1 FSLHSC
7 PTLLP
12 LLFPY
17 TTLFRSRL
25 RCASSPSV
33 ISSEREIILWFAGW
47 LFRGRGAVD
56 FVDGVADFGAVAFPT
71 VKYLR
76 IISSDFPPSPHIA
89 SKSSTLLNPPYDF
102 RSCKIF
108 FRRCWPDSRHSL
120 QFFRCRRI

>member
-76 IISSDFPPSPHIA
+76 IISSDFPPRSEEHT
-89 SKSSTLLNPPYDF
+89 SELQSHLNLVCRLL
-102 RSCKIF
+102 
-108 FRRCWPDSRHSL
+108 L
-120 QFFRCRRI
+120 E